1 MDLHQIREF
10 LANEFPQNHCIVE
23 EIGAGTAKLWLPIEH
38 EHLRPGGTV
47 SGPTLMMIADCA
59 IYVAILGKLGK
70 SGEVTLAATT
80 NLNIHFLRKPVADKD
95 IIAESKLLKVGKRL
109 LIGEVFIYS
118 AGLDMP
124 VAHATATY
132 SIPTQQ
138 T

>member
-1 MDLHQIREF
+1 MNLHQMRAF
-10 LANEFPQNHCIVE
+10 LANEFPANHCIVE
-23 EIGAGTAKLWLPIEH
+23 EAGAGTSKLQHPIGH
-38 EHLRPGGTV
+38 EHLRLGETV

-59 IYVAILGKLGK
+59 IYVAILGKLG
-70 SGEVTLAATT
+70 EVTLTVTA

-109 LIGEVFIYS
+109 VIGEVFIYF
-118 AGLDMP
+118 AGMDIP

-132 SIPTQQ
+132 SIPPQQ

>member
-1 MDLHQIREF
+1 MNLHQIRAF
-10 LANEFPQNHCIVE
+10 FANEFPQSRCVVE
-23 EIGAGTAKLWLPIEH
+23 EIGAGTSKLRQPIEH
-38 EHLRPGGTV
+38 KHLRPGGTV

-59 IYVAILGKLGK
+59 IYVAILGNLDD
-70 SGEVTLAATT
+70 VTVAVTT

-118 AGLDMP
+118 DGMDMP

-132 SIPTQQ
+132 SIPPQQ